1 MDFFFSKDEF
11 CSTLKGKAV
20 SDEEYENS
28 KKLYTLLKMR
38 GLSDL
43 NDLRSRPT
51 DQDVILLLEIMEN
64 RFQIMQEKTMYSPRK
79 CNSASKLSSCMQRE
93 QSKIIFALLAN
104 NSIME
109 IFEKTL
115 TGTFSCVNTRLP
127 FDTELLMPNLTES
140 DYKKMSIDQSF
151 KAYKRD
157 DLKVM
162 YRIKL
167 DNENYYHERR
177 IITKILKLDEN
188 NQYGFAMTNTL
199 HHHGSSSIFF
209 LKLLIRLD
217 IYLPSISSLMRKEQ
231 LNWSTCITRFYLRLL
246 KNRKF

>member
-1 MDFFFSKDEF
+1 
-11 CSTLKGKAV
+11 
-20 SDEEYENS
+20 
-28 KKLYTLLKMR
+28 
-38 GLSDL
+38 
-43 NDLRSRPT
+43 
-51 DQDVILLLEIMEN
+51 
-64 RFQIMQEKTMYSPRK
+64 MYSPRK

-93 QSKIIFALLAN
+93 QSKIIFALLTN

-209 LKLLIRLD
+209 LKLSIRLD
-217 IYLPSISSLMRKEQ
+217 IYLSSISSLMRKEQ